1 LNNSTVYLFC
11 ATEPVIESSTN
22 LIFGPYNVSYPL
34 QDKHAEAADLNIGE
48 NKWDMVFDFT
58 DTNETGEKIHFLHL
72 DINMLTICHH
82 SLIDP
87 SLFKIVE
94 QPVEGFDDPMVNP
107 FELPQRYGGY
117 AEDHDLSKKK
127 EGDDIDGSE
136 QTFDIRTTSAADA
149 TKMYEEHQRKLE
161 EKLLQEQTD
170 DVLGG
175 KQNLI
180 LNKPKLA

>member
-11 ATEPVIESSTN
+11 ETEPVIESSTN
-22 LIFGPYNVSYPL
+22 LTFGPYNVSYPL
-34 QDKHAEAADLNIGE
+34 QDQHAEAADLDIRE

-58 DTNETGEKIHFLHL
+58 DTNETGEKIS
-72 DINMLTICHH
+72 HH

-94 QPVEGFDDPMVNP
+94 QPVEGFDDDSMVNP
-107 FELPQRYGGY
+107 FEIPHKYGGT
-117 AEDHDLSKKK
+117 AVDHDLSKKK
-127 EGDDIDGSE
+127 GEDIASSE

-149 TKMYEEHQRKLE
+149 QKIYEEHQRKQD
-161 EKLLQEQTD
+161 EKLLQEQTN

-180 LNKPKLA
+180 LNKPKLK